1 MKQFLFNF
9 LLLSFSFNGI
19 CQVAIINDKDGYTN
33 VRKTANAQ
41 AEIIYR
47 LQENEVFIVD
57 RYDYDEDKEW
67 DENREWISILI
78 SKNNFSFTSNSSIY
92 IKGYIHK
99 SRVRFLEDLPIYNG
113 KKFSFAYQLIPFTKK
128 NKIIEYGQP
137 NWGILI
143 SGLPVW
149 GTDME
154 IPKTEVVN
162 IDIKISE
169 NIIVV
174 PKILIA
180 DIYECSN
187 NFNVYKKD
195 DTYFVQQWNSD
206 GAGGYELIWVITK
219 EGVQQRFIG
228 AY

>member
-1 MKQFLFNF
+1 M
-9 LLLSFSFNGI
+9 
-19 CQVAIINDKDGYTN
+19 
-33 VRKTANAQ
+33 
-41 AEIIYR
+41 
-47 LQENEVFIVD
+47 
-57 RYDYDEDKEW
+57 
-67 DENREWISILI
+67 
-78 SKNNFSFTSNSSIY
+78 Y

-99 SRVRFLEDLPIYNG
+99 SRVRFLEDLPTYNG
-113 KKFSFAYQLIPFTKK
+113 KKFSFTYQLIPFTKK
-128 NKIIEYGQP
+128 NKIIEYGQS
-137 NWGILI
+137 NWGMLI
-143 SGLPVW
+143 NGLPVW

-162 IDIKISE
+162 IDIKIGE